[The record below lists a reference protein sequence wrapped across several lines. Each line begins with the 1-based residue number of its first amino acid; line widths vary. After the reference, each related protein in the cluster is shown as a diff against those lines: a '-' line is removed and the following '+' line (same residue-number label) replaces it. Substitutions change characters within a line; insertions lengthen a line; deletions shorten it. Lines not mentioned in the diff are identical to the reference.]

1 MYSFVFEW
9 TPALTST
16 AGKDIPFGTIF
27 ATFMVGCMLG
37 SQIFGYAVKIFKI
50 ERILVI
56 TFIISAISF
65 SFVFIDSFFQ
75 TRTAFFGFIL
85 FEICV
90 GIYFPCM
97 STLKSKIVPEEH
109 RSSIYNLYRVPL
121 NAIVIFVLLS
131 NLSVN
136 VTFGIC
142 VVLLFVAALMQAF
155 LSVSV

>member
-1 MYSFVFEW
+1 MGAFCVSALSLSFVLLDSLVNTRF
-9 TPALTST
+9 
-16 AGKDIPFGTIF
+16 
-27 ATFMVGCMLG
+27 TF
-37 SQIFGYAVKIFKI
+37 Y
-50 ERILVI
+50 
-56 TFIISAISF
+56 
-65 SFVFIDSFFQ
+65 
-75 TRTAFFGFIL
+75 GFIL

-109 RSSIYNLYRVPL
+109 RSTIYNLYRVPL

-142 VVLLFVAALMQAF
+142 VSLLSVAAILQTF
-155 LSVSV
+155 LLGVDTYTSDHTNL